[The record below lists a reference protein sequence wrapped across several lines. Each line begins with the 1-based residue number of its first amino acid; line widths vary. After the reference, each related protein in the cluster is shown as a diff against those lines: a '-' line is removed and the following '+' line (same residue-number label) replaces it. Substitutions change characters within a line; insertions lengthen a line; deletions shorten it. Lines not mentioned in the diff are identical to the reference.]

1 MSMPPPPQNPGP
13 YGQQPPQ
20 QPGPYGGQPPQAPGP
35 YGSPYPQQPYPQ
47 QQPYPAQQPYPQQQP
62 YPGWGVPPM
71 APPPKKRRIGLVL
84 GIVGGVV
91 AAVVVLLL
99 ALGMVAES
107 GFPAAEHK
115 LTLPGKLLDGTY
127 ALVDDL
133 SGSEGKKISEEADE
147 AWDAKDIHGVV
158 GTYSPGGDETKGT
171 LVVSGM
177 YGRFKNAEEARKNM
191 MKGAGEGDSATIAV
205 PAKEFELDGVTI
217 SCEVM
222 TEEQLG
228 TKITVPVCAWAD
240 GNTGA
245 TVAEV
250 ATAAMDQDPSDV
262 DLEAFARKTL
272 TVRSEMR
279 KPIG

>member
-1 MSMPPPPQNPGP
+1 MPPPPQNPGP

-20 QPGPYGGQPPQAPGP
+20 QPGSYGQPPQAPGP

-47 QQPYPAQQPYPQQQP
+47 QQPYPAQQPYPPQQP

-91 AAVVVLLL
+91 AAVVVLLIV
-99 ALGMVAES
+99 LGMVAES

-127 ALVDDL
+127 ELVDDL
-133 SGSEGKKISEEADE
+133 SGSEGKKISDEADG
-147 AWDAKDIHGVV
+147 AWDAKDTHGVV

-177 YGRFKNAEEARKNM
+177 YGRFKNTEEARTNM
-191 MKGAGEGDSATIAV
+191 MKGAGEGDGATIAV
-205 PAKEFELDGVTI
+205 PAKEFELDGITI

-222 TEEQLG
+222 TEEHLG

-250 ATAAMDQDPSDV
+250 ATAAMDQAPSDV

-272 TVRSEMR
+272 TIRSEMR

>member
-1 MSMPPPPQNPGP
+1 MPPPPQNPGP
-13 YGQQPPQ
+13 YGQQPPYGQ
-20 QPGPYGGQPPQAPGP
+20 QAPGPYGQQPPYGQQTPGP
-35 YGSPYPQQPYPQ
+35 YGSPYPPQQPYPQ
-47 QQPYPAQQPYPQQQP
+47 QQPYPAQQP

-71 APPPKKRRIGLVL
+71 APPPKKRRVGLVL

-91 AAVVVLLL
+91 AAVVVLLIV
-99 ALGMVAES
+99 LGMVAES
-107 GFPAAEHK
+107 GFPAAENK

-127 ALVDDL
+127 ELVDDL
-133 SGSEGKKISEEADE
+133 SGSEGKKISDEADG
-147 AWDAKDIHGVV
+147 AWDAKDTHGVV
-158 GTYSPGGDETKGT
+158 GTYSPGGDEAKGT

-177 YGRFKNAEEARKNM
+177 YGRFKNTEEARTNM
-191 MKGAGEGDSATIAV
+191 MKGAGEGDGATIAV
-205 PAKEFELDGVTI
+205 PAKEFRLDGVTI

-222 TEEQLG
+222 TEEHLG

-250 ATAAMDQDPSDV
+250 ATAAVDQAPADV

-272 TVRSEMR
+272 TIRSEMR